1 MTPEV
6 AQMILDMVEEA
17 EADKTEGSVGGAI
30 GVPTW

>member
-17 EADKTEGSVGGAI
+17 EADTTGGGTGVAI
-30 GVPTW
+30 GTPNW